1 MKRTFL
7 LSFFVFAICFPT
19 FLIADIYDDFTLFR
33 VSLYNK
39 ENIEEVSRAL
49 TEWENNF
56 IGQNL
61 TEEQK
66 ITLKNLFILEK
77 ISILKNEKKKIYS
90 LFRFF

>member
-1 MKRTFL
+1 MLRSINTYKTSLCNLSLGGFMKRTFL

-49 TEWENNF
+49 SEWENNF
-56 IGQNL
+56 IPC
-61 TEEQK
+61 
-66 ITLKNLFILEK
+66 
-77 ISILKNEKKKIYS
+77 
-90 LFRFF
+90 